1 MIKLIKILVTGGNGQ
16 LGSELRS
23 LSLKFNQFQWIFTD
37 IDELDLSDLNN
48 LENNISKIS
57 PNIII
62 NCAAYTNVDKAES
75 EKELANILNFKALD
89 LISSWSNT
97 NKCKLIH
104 ISTDYVFDG
113 NSSIPL
119 TEDAKTSPINMY
131 GKTKLKGEKVCL
143 DNDSNCIVIRTSWV
157 YSSNGKNFVKTVF
170 SLMSKKDSLNIIND
184 QIGSPTYAK
193 DLAETI
199 INIINYKD
207 WIPGLYHYSNEGEVS
222 WFDFAKSIKKHFGF
236 RTNINGIS
244 TEKYP
249 TPAKRPRYS
258 LLDKSKIKRTFKIRV
273 PHYED
278 SLQKCI
284 KILKNEK

>member
-23 LSLKFNQFQWIFTD
+23 LSLMFNQFQWIFTD
-37 IDELDLSDLNN
+37 VDELDLSDLNN

-62 NCAAYTNVDKAES
+62 NCAAYTNVDKAQS

-89 LISSWSNT
+89 LISDWSSS

-113 NSSIPL
+113 NSTIPL
-119 TEDAKTSPINMY
+119 KEHAKTLPINIY
-131 GKTKLKGEKVCL
+131 GETKLKGERVCL
-143 DNDSNCIVIRTSWV
+143 KNDSNSIIIRTSWV
-157 YSSNGKNFVKTVF
+157 YSCYGKNFVKTMC
-170 SLMSKKDSLNIIND
+170 SLMRERNSLNIIND
-184 QIGSPTYAK
+184 QVGSPTYAK

-199 INIINYKD
+199 INIINHKD

-222 WFDFAKSIKKHFGF
+222 WYDFAKSIKKHFGF
-236 RTNINGIS
+236 GTIINGIS
-244 TEKYP
+244 TDEYP
-249 TPAKRPRYS
+249 TPAKRPKYS
-258 LLDKSKIKRTFKIRV
+258 LMDKSKIKITYNIKV
-273 PHYED
+273 PSYES
-278 SLQKCI
+278 SLERCI